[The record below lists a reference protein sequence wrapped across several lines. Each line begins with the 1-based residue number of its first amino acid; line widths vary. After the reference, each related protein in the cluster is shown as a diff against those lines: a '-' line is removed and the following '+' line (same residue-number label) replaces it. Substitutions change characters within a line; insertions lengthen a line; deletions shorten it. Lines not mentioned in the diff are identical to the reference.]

1 MYNILKYESCNL
13 EWLNKKATA
22 WLKLKY
28 IHSDITVG
36 YCELLQ
42 LEKSMSVHP
51 WWTLVIY
58 TRLHQK
64 TQLFLIEMINTLQ
77 LNTFLFQIKH
87 NWTKI

>member
-13 EWLNKKATA
+13 ELLNKKATA

-51 WWTLVIY
+51 
-58 TRLHQK
+58 
-64 TQLFLIEMINTLQ
+64 
-77 LNTFLFQIKH
+77 
-87 NWTKI
+87 